1 MDQQTEDTDLNFL
14 DVFAEVDSQIIVKA
28 LSSLRKIKI
37 AIIVKLERQ
46 MRKYVQILETAT
58 GYL

>member
-28 LSSLRKIKI
+28 ISSLRKIKI

-58 GYL
+58 EYL

>member
-14 DVFAEVDSQIIVKA
+14 DAKVDSQIIVKA